1 MNDFPEFMKNP
12 ANKIDPGSQ
21 FTKDIEGFVFNGAD
35 GSQMAYWTNPAG
47 GKSAEHTHDYDEY
60 MVVVQGQYT
69 LIIGDK
75 KYPIAPG
82 DEFCIKKGTLHGG
95 DSLPGTRMIHCF
107 GGKRAERVK
116 K

>member
-21 FTKDIEGFVFNGAD
+21 FTKDIEGFVFDGAD
-35 GSQMAYWTNPAG
+35 GSQMAYWTNLVG

-60 MVVVQGQYT
+60 MVVVHGQYT
-69 LIIGDK
+69 VIIGDK
-75 KYPIAPG
+75 KYPLASV
-82 DEFCIKKGTLHGG
+82 DEFFIKKGTIHGG

-107 GGKRAERVK
+107 CGKRAERVK